1 MNIYIYIGADILFM
15 QTTSSR
21 CAHYSPHHKLDV
33 FPSPSKLCT
42 SGLLICEL
50 HTAVLIS
57 RLTPRTVCTRTH
69 AIHWMRIASKVQYN
83 KKEIN
88 LSNITSCRDLV
99 PLSISGTLLF
109 TFIFFFFNFSFVFI
123 FKSIIVP
130 TPPKP
135 GLISNTWVTLFKSRS
150 CLVLKIKYAN
160 VIVRSE
166 LCHKDSMPRHFLL
179 L

>member
-1 MNIYIYIGADILFM
+1 MSNRRLSGIMPESGLCPLFIPWFHLCVGEGKQHRAEAQIPLCLTRGCPQALWLHFKCRELCVWIYIYIGADILFM

-57 RLTPRTVCTRTH
+57 RLTPRTVCTRMH

-109 TFIFFFFNFSFVFI
+109 TFIFFFF
-123 FKSIIVP
+123 
-130 TPPKP
+130 
-135 GLISNTWVTLFKSRS
+135 
-150 CLVLKIKYAN
+150 
-160 VIVRSE
+160 
-166 LCHKDSMPRHFLL
+166 
-179 L
+179 